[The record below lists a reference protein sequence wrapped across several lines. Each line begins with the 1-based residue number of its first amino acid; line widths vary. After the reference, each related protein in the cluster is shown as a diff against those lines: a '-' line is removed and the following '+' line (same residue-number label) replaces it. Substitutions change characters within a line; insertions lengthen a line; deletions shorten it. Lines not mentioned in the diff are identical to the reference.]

1 LGADLWSWCDDELVG
16 RTSSVAGRVG
26 SDPSGERLVTAHGQR
41 AEVWDAATGELL
53 ANLNGSAPI
62 EDVAIEDVA
71 IEDVAIEAFGRAHV
85 QAWCQARAMDSTW
98 R

>member
-62 EDVAIEDVA
+62 EDVAIE
-71 IEDVAIEAFGRAHV
+71 AFGRTHV